1 MHTKGCCQTLN
12 GDRLDKLD
20 DAFLFIVSFVG
31 LLITIL
37 QASVFGTDVE
47 SLVGI
52 LPLLF
57 LGMVIPLYIG
67 YFRGAIS
74 IIPVNY
80 SVAERMRGWIYL
92 IMGVSGYFGFIF
104 SFGQASL
111 IEIWIVMYSI
121 AAVGLVLTFLV
132 QRWFIDV
139 FDVGENLSC
148 QYSFFGT
155 IASAFLLSFVLRMFV
170 SLYSDLS
177 AQSGLPLSSMF
188 LLIFFIWV
196 TWCVSMACL
205 MWEKISRDIISTALP
220 LNTIQIQ
227 KRRRWNFAAKLFFL
241 NTDIYNFVFREDT
254 NLQAKVTWWIGIA
267 LGVLGSLLFAVPMLG
282 LGFLLVSIFFV
293 GIGAFR
299 FWSDRIDFSEFSHAC
314 IKI

>member
-1 MHTKGCCQTLN
+1 MKVL
-12 GDRLDKLD
+12 
-20 DAFLFIVSFVG
+20 
-31 LLITIL
+31 
-37 QASVFGTDVE
+37 
-47 SLVGI
+47 
-52 LPLLF
+52 
-57 LGMVIPLYIG
+57 
-67 YFRGAIS
+67 
-74 IIPVNY
+74 
-80 SVAERMRGWIYL
+80 
-92 IMGVSGYFGFIF
+92 
-104 SFGQASL
+104 
-111 IEIWIVMYSI
+111 

-177 AQSGLPLSSMF
+177 AQPGLPLSSMF

-220 LNTIQIQ
+220 LNTTQIQ

-254 NLQAKVTWWIGIA
+254 NLQAKVTWWMGIV

-299 FWSDRIDFSEFSHAC
+299 FWSDKIDFSEFSHAC